1 MKILLVFLALALT
14 GCESLKLRNIVK
26 TGTTT
31 AITYVAG
38 GPIPAV
44 ATLATS
50 IAYDELVPAK
60 AQVQDI
66 KTREQMWA
74 FIMKELFVYGLYS
87 VIALLAFTSV
97 IGPWAAD
104 RRRKRKMK
112 YDALKSEVEAHRLNK
127 GINVKEEKT
136 NGS

>member
-1 MKILLVFLALALT
+1 MKVLVLLLALT
-14 GCESLKLRNIVK
+14 LAGCESLKLRNMVK

-31 AITYVAG
+31 AITYIAG
-38 GPIPAV
+38 GPVPAV
-44 ATLATS
+44 ANLVTS
-50 IAYDELVPAK
+50 VAVDEVLPAK

-66 KTREQMWA
+66 KTKEQMWA
-74 FIMKELFVYGLYS
+74 FIMKELFVYGLYG

-112 YDALKSEVEAHRLNK
+112 YDALKNEVRAHQLNQ
-127 GINVKEEKT
+127 GLNVKEEKT